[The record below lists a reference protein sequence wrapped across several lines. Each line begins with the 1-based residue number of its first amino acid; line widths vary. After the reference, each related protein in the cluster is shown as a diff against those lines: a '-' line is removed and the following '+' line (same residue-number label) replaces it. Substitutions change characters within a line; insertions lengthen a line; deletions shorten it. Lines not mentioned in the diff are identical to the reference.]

1 MKTFQFKSHNVKKG
15 LMFGLGY
22 LAVVFVLLYVFFGGI
37 NGLADAANNFGSA
50 KGLGILVAVVV
61 IGPLIILSQFI
72 NPKIDIQVDSKNLS
86 IKNSKKDPKT
96 IPLATIHSMEINQ
109 TLVNQLQ
116 IFDQNKQLL
125 ATIHPQTDTNVIFS
139 IASTIAQHGEFV
151 ATKGNK
157 KIFGNAVP
165 TVSYLRQ

>member
-1 MKTFQFKSHNVKKG
+1 M
-15 LMFGLGY
+15 
-22 LAVVFVLLYVFFGGI
+22 
-37 NGLADAANNFGSA
+37 
-50 KGLGILVAVVV
+50 VAVVV
-61 IGPLIILSQFI
+61 IGPLIILLQFI

-86 IKNSKKDPKT
+86 IKNSKKDFKT

-125 ATIHPQTDTNVIFS
+125 ATIHPQTDTIVIFS
-139 IASTIAQHGEFV
+139 IASTIAQKGEFV

-157 KIFGNAVP
+157 KIFGNVVP